1 MRAIE
6 RKKHEGTTG
15 YEREDFAS
23 SRCSAGINELPK
35 VSVIIPCR
43 NEERFIGRCLD
54 SIIANDYPKDKLE
67 ILVVDGMSEDRS
79 AEFVRN
85 LAKDHPSVH
94 LLENPQKITPAA
106 FNIGIRKARGQVILI
121 ASAHSSL
128 QPHHIRISLELLS
141 GLHADVVG
149 GPVRTIPASEKLAD
163 RAIAQVL
170 SHRFGVGNSRFRTDF
185 EYEGPVDTVPFG
197 AYQRDV
203 FERFGMFDE
212 TLSRNQDNEF
222 HSRIL
227 RKGGSIF
234 SSPRLTALYYGDSG
248 VGRFC
253 RHAWRAGFWNACT
266 LFSHPG
272 SLRIRHFIPAV
283 FALLVITGGVL
294 SLLGKLGKWLL
305 AAIGLSYLAG
315 AVTASLQIVFR
326 QRHISMLVLPAF
338 FATYH
343 FSYGV
348 GSLVGFFSRGSQILL
363 RKMKAATATS

>member
-1 MRAIE
+1 M
-6 RKKHEGTTG
+6 
-15 YEREDFAS
+15 
-23 SRCSAGINELPK
+23 NEVPQ

-43 NEERFIGRCLD
+43 NEGAFLGRCLD
-54 SIIANDYPKDKLE
+54 SVLGNDYPKDKLE

-79 AEFVRN
+79 AELVRN

-94 LLENPQKITPAA
+94 LLENAQRITPVA
-106 FNIGIRKARGQVILI
+106 FNMGIRKARGQVILI

-149 GPVRTIPASEKLAD
+149 GPVRTIPASHKLAD
-163 RAIAQVL
+163 RAIAHVL

-197 AYQRDV
+197 AYRRDV

-212 TLSRNQDNEF
+212 TLARNQDNEF

-227 RKGGSIF
+227 LNGGSIV

-248 VGRFC
+248 VRRFC

-272 SLRIRHFIPAV
+272 SLRIRHFVPPV

-294 SLLGKLGKWLL
+294 SLLGKLGTCLL

-315 AVTASLQIVFR
+315 AVAATLQIVFR
-326 QRHISMLVLPAF
+326 QKHISMLVLPVF

-343 FSYGV
+343 LSYGV
-348 GSLVGFFSRGSQILL
+348 GTLVGFLSRGSQILF
-363 RKMKAATATS
+363 RKMKAATATN

>member
-1 MRAIE
+1 MTEVA
-6 RKKHEGTTG
+6 
-15 YEREDFAS
+15 
-23 SRCSAGINELPK
+23 K

-54 SIIANDYPKDKLE
+54 SIIANDYPKDRIE
-67 ILVVDGMSEDRS
+67 ILVVDGKSQDGS
-79 AEFVRN
+79 AELVRKISRDYPFVC
-85 LAKDHPSVH
+85 LV
-94 LLENPQKITPAA
+94 ENPQKVTPVA

-128 QPHHIRISLELLS
+128 QPHHIRICLELLNR
-141 GLHADVVG
+141 LHADVVG

-170 SHRFGVGNSRFRTDF
+170 SHRFGVGDSRFRTDF

-197 AYQRDV
+197 AYRRDV

-234 SSPRLTALYYGDSG
+234 SSPSLTALYYGDSG

-272 SLRIRHFIPAV
+272 SLCIRHFVPAV

-315 AVTASLQIVFR
+315 AATATLQIVFR
-326 QRHISMLVLPAF
+326 QRHISMVVLPVF

-343 FSYGV
+343 VSYGI
-348 GSLVGFFSRGSQILL
+348 GSLVGFLSRGYQVLF
-363 RKMKAATATS
+363 RKMKAATAAN